1 MIAAVLGSDGDN
13 RVVLAGAPEA
23 PQVAR
28 LLGEFHDHLGKP
40 RPPAEELEDSVHHVM
55 EGGDGEFLLGFVG
68 EEPGGF
74 VQLRW
79 RWAVWTRALDGWLED
94 LFVSER
100 HRRSGLGRALGEAAI
115 ERARE
120 LGCVR
125 LELDV
130 DADNDPALALYREV
144 GFSNTPK
151 GDAGSSLMG
160 IRLK

>member
-1 MIAAVLGSDGDN
+1 
-13 RVVLAGAPEA
+13 
-23 PQVAR
+23 
-28 LLGEFHDHLGKP
+28 
-40 RPPAEELEDSVHHVM
+40 M

-68 EEPGGF
+68 EEPAGF

-100 HRRSGLGRALGEAAI
+100 YRRSGMGRALGEAAI

-130 DADNDPALALYREV
+130 DADNDAALALYRSL
-144 GFSNTPK
+144 GFSDTPK
-151 GDAGSSLMG
+151 GPAGSRLMG
-160 IRLK
+160 IRVDLP

>member
-28 LLGEFHDHLGKP
+28 LLGEFHDHLGKT

-68 EEPGGF
+68 EEPRGI

-79 RWAVWTRALDGWLED
+79 RSPVWTRALDGWLED

-144 GFSNTPK
+144 GFSNTLK

>member
-1 MIAAVLGSDGDN
+1 MASESAENRIAV
-13 RVVLAGAPEA
+13 AGAG
-23 PQVAR
+23 QVSHVAR
-28 LLGEFHDHLGKP
+28 LLAEFHDHLDKP
-40 RPPAEELEDSVHHVM
+40 RPSLEELEDSVRHVM

-68 EEPGGF
+68 EEPAGF

-94 LFVSER
+94 LFVSKR
-100 HRRSGLGRALGEAAI
+100 FRRSGLGRALGEATI

-130 DADNDPALALYREV
+130 DADNEAALTLYRKL
-144 GFSNTPK
+144 GFSDNPK
-151 GDAGSSLMG
+151 GEAESRLMG
-160 IRLK
+160 LRVDGS